1 MFLKEFF
8 IWTHLIFAKEVC
20 QFRLNGIRQ
29 SQRNKVSLPIS
40 LKINLS
46 NSSYIFVLDM
56 NFENQNFGLY
66 VIYIFNT
73 DVKFHSN
80 WILFTI

>member
-20 QFRLNGIRQ
+20 QFQLNGIRQ
-29 SQRNKVSLPIS
+29 SQRNKVYLQIS
-40 LKINLS
+40 LKRNLS

-66 VIYIFNT
+66 VCGGAKT
-73 DVKFHSN
+73 
-80 WILFTI
+80 